1 MAWAVP
7 KKGFDHQPTG
17 KISKPVKD
25 KPYLDWIRDLPCIVT
40 GRLNV
45 QAAHISYLAPQH
57 GKLGRGKG
65 AKESDRW
72 AIPLCAEEHRIQHTM
87 NEQAYWAS
95 RGIDPCVVALALYGA
110 YPNSGL
116 ALIVIQNIKREP
128 VERRGT
134 LWPAGNNHEGD

>member
-1 MAWAVP
+1 MVAWAVP
-7 KKGFDHQPTG
+7 KKGFDYQPTG

-45 QAAHISYLAPQH
+45 EAAHISFLAPEY

-72 AIPLCAEEHRIQHTM
+72 AIPLCAEEHRLQHTM
-87 NEQAYWAS
+87 NEQDYWAS
-95 RGIDPCVVALALYGA
+95 RGINPCVVALALRGA

-116 ALIVIQNIKREP
+116 ALIVIQNIKLEP
-128 VERRGT
+128 VERRGA
-134 LWPAGNNHEGD
+134 LWPAGNNREE